1 MICPHCG
8 AALANGL
15 DKCNC
20 CGKPL
25 NAQQPQYQPPQHQT
39 PPQQPQYQQPP
50 QYQAPPQQPQ
60 YQAPPYQ
67 PQYQQSPY
75 QPPYQAAP
83 YAQRKFGTE
92 SKKTFYRDL
101 APKKLKVQWHLTTV
115 TMILAL
121 LLIIAGII
129 FPMVRP
135 ILRIPSVTGMLS
147 AAGISVR
154 DITDGI
160 DTLYDELAQE
170 YDLGYWDGEELE
182 MAEELLEALDRL
194 SGNFNLLDISKL
206 AKTLRSEFDD
216 LLWEYL
222 DASEIQM
229 LDMIVQIPTII
240 IVAIGVSFLLPLIFT
255 LLAGLKKNLGLTIA
269 AMILT
274 LLPMVIINGWAFAT
288 ATLAIFIPQI
298 VFCANTKKGYKDY
311 QLGYI

>member
-15 DKCNC
+15 ENCNC

-25 NAQQPQYQPPQHQT
+25 NDRQPQ
-39 PPQQPQYQQPP
+39 QQPP

-67 PQYQQSPY
+67 PPYQAPY
-75 QPPYQAAP
+75 QPPYQAPPQQPPYQAP
-83 YAQRKFGTE
+83 PYTPPKFGTE

-101 APKKLKVQWHLTTV
+101 APKKLKVQWHLITV
-115 TMILAL
+115 TMALAL
-121 LLIIAGII
+121 ILIVAGII

-147 AAGISVR
+147 VAGVSVE

-160 DTLYDELAQE
+160 DMLYDELAQE

-182 MAEELLEALDRL
+182 MAEDLLDALDRL
-194 SGNFNLLDISKL
+194 SGSFNLLDISKL
-206 AKTLRSEFDD
+206 AKDLRNEFDD
-216 LLWEYL
+216 ILWEYL
-222 DASEIQM
+222 GPSEMQI
-229 LDMIVQIPTII
+229 LDMIVTIPTIL
-240 IVAIGVSFLLPLIFT
+240 IVAIGVSFLLPLVFA

-274 LLPMVIINGWAFAT
+274 LLPMMLINGWTFTT
-288 ATLAIFIPQI
+288 ATLVVFIPQI
-298 VFCANTKKGYKDY
+298 VFCANTRKGYKDY

>member
-20 CGKPL
+20 CGKAL
-25 NAQQPQYQPPQHQT
+25 NAQQPPCQDP
-39 PPQQPQYQQPP
+39 
-50 QYQAPPQQPQ
+50 QPQ

-67 PQYQQSPY
+67 PQHQAQPY
-75 QPPYQAAP
+75 TPPK
-83 YAQRKFGTE
+83 RGTE
-92 SKKTFYRDL
+92 SRKVFFRDL
-101 APKKLKVQWHLTTV
+101 APKKLKIQWQLTTV
-115 TMILAL
+115 TMVLAL

-160 DTLYDELAQE
+160 DMLYDELSKE
-170 YDLGYWDGEELE
+170 YDLGYWDGKELD
-182 MAEELLEALDRL
+182 MAEDLLDSLDRL
-194 SGNFNLLDISKL
+194 SGNFNLLDISDL
-206 AKTLRSEFDD
+206 SRSLRN
-216 LLWEYL
+216 EYDGVL
-222 DASEIQM
+222 RQYLSYSDM
-229 LDMIVQIPTII
+229 RVLDMIVRIPTII
-240 IVAIGVSFLLPLIFT
+240 ILLIIFSFLLPLTLT

-269 AMILT
+269 AMVLT
-274 LLPMVIINGWAFAT
+274 LLPMVIINGWGFAT
-288 ATLAIFIPQI
+288 ATLVIFVPQI
-298 VFCANTKKGYKDY
+298 IFCSNTRTAYQDY

>member
-15 DKCNC
+15 ENCNC

-25 NAQQPQYQPPQHQT
+25 NDRQPQ
-39 PPQQPQYQQPP
+39 QQPP

-67 PQYQQSPY
+67 PPYQAPY
-75 QPPYQAAP
+75 QPPYQAPP
-83 YAQRKFGTE
+83 YTPPKFGTE

-101 APKKLKVQWHLTTV
+101 APKKLKVQWHLITV
-115 TMILAL
+115 TMALAL
-121 LLIIAGII
+121 ILIVAGII

-135 ILRIPSVTGMLS
+135 ILRIPSVSGMLS
-147 AAGISVR
+147 VAGVSVE

-160 DTLYDELAQE
+160 DMLYDELAQE

-182 MAEELLEALDRL
+182 MAEDLLDALDRL
-194 SGNFNLLDISKL
+194 SGSFNLLDISKL
-206 AKTLRSEFDD
+206 AKDLRNEFDD
-216 LLWEYL
+216 ILWEYL
-222 DASEIQM
+222 GPSEMQI
-229 LDMIVQIPTII
+229 LDMIVTIPTIL
-240 IVAIGVSFLLPLIFT
+240 IVAIGVSFLLPLVFA

-274 LLPMVIINGWAFAT
+274 LLPMMLINGWTFTT
-288 ATLAIFIPQI
+288 ATLVVFIPQI
-298 VFCANTKKGYKDY
+298 VFCANTRKGYKDY

>member
-1 MICPHCG
+1 MEMICPHCG
-8 AALANGL
+8 AALAHGL

-20 CGKPL
+20 CGKDL
-25 NAQQPQYQPPQHQT
+25 NAQQPPQEQPPQYQPPQYQT
-39 PPQQPQYQQPP
+39 
-50 QYQAPPQQPQ
+50 
-60 YQAPPYQ
+60 PPYQ
-67 PQYQQSPY
+67 PQYQQAPYQPPYQQAPYQAPPY
-75 QPPYQAAP
+75 QPPYQAPP
-83 YAQRKFGTE
+83 YAPPKYGTE
-92 SKKTFYRDL
+92 SKKVFYRDL
-101 APKKLKVQWHLTTV
+101 APKKLKIQWQLTTV

-160 DTLYDELAQE
+160 NMLYDELSKE
-170 YDLGYWDGEELE
+170 YDLGYWDGKELD
-182 MAEELLEALDRL
+182 MAEDLLEALDRL
-194 SGNFNLLDISKL
+194 SGNFNLLDISRL
-206 AKTLRSEFDD
+206 AKSLRNEFDD
-216 LLWEYL
+216 VLREYL
-222 DASEIQM
+222 SYSDMQV

-240 IVAIGVSFLLPLIFT
+240 IISIVVSFLLPLTLT

-274 LLPMVIINGWAFAT
+274 LLSMVIINGWAFAT
-288 ATLAIFIPQI
+288 ATLVIFIPQI
-298 VFCANTKKGYKDY
+298 VFCANTRKGYKDY

>member
-1 MICPHCG
+1 MEMICPHCG

-20 CGKPL
+20 CGKDL
-25 NAQQPQYQPPQHQT
+25 NARQPQYQPPQYQT
-39 PPQQPQYQQPP
+39 PPY
-50 QYQAPPQQPQ
+50 QPQ

-67 PQYQQSPY
+67 PQYQAPPY
-75 QPPYQAAP
+75 QPQYQAQP
-83 YAQRKFGTE
+83 HTPPKRGTE
-92 SKKTFYRDL
+92 SKKVFYRDL

-115 TMILAL
+115 TMALAL

-135 ILRIPSVTGMLS
+135 ILRIPSVSGMLS
-147 AAGISVR
+147 VAGVSVR

-160 DTLYDELAQE
+160 DMLYDELSQE
-170 YDLGYWDGEELE
+170 YELGYWSSEELDMIE
-182 MAEELLEALDRL
+182 DLLDALDRL
-194 SGNFNLLDISKL
+194 SGNFNLLDISRL
-206 AKTLRSEFDD
+206 AKDLRNEFDD
-216 LLWEYL
+216 ILWEYL
-222 DASEIQM
+222 GPSEMQA

-240 IVAIGVSFLLPLIFT
+240 IVAIAVSFLLPLILT
-255 LLAGLKKNLGLTIA
+255 LLAGLKKSLGLTIA

-274 LLPMVIINGWAFAT
+274 LLPMLLINGWAFCT